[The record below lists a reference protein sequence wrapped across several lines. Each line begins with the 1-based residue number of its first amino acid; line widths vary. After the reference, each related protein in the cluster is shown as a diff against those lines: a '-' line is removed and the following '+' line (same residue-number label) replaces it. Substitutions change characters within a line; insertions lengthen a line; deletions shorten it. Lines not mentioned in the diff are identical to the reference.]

1 MKEKFFEVCIEPL
14 TYMYICKLQD
24 KKIKKKNKKFL
35 RAGLE
40 PATYGFQYTTTVHR
54 STSWAI
60 EGTTIEPSNKR

>member
-14 TYMYICKLQD
+14 TYMYNCKLQD
-24 KKIKKKNKKFL
+24 KKIKKENKKFL

-54 STSWAI
+54 STS
-60 EGTTIEPSNKR
+60 

>member
-1 MKEKFFEVCIEPL
+1 MIFILEAKQKKKKKTCYKKV
-14 TYMYICKLQD
+14 KQKK
-24 KKIKKKNKKFL
+24 KKIRFL

-60 EGTTIEPSNKR
+60 EGTLKDWRF